1 MSKKIWLSM
10 HPRKFSNHV
19 TVRAPSEPKVYIFLP
34 TRFFHKPFKTL
45 CVLSESRSDTR
56 MKETTFSFSL
66 TGSFLACEC
75 TLHLAP
81 PILKSDWLSIVP
93 ISALIGQ
100 YASCLSNWTVRTITR
115 ALKWLFFVTASK
127 KLSEFLVL

>member
-81 PILKSDWLSIVP
+81 PILKSDWLSIVL
-93 ISALIGQ
+93 ISALIGL
-100 YASCLSNWTVRTITR
+100 YAP
-115 ALKWLFFVTASK
+115 
-127 KLSEFLVL
+127 

>member
-100 YASCLSNWTVRTITR
+100 YAPSRARLNGFFLSLLAKNSRNFSC
-115 ALKWLFFVTASK
+115 FD
-127 KLSEFLVL
+127 

>member
-45 CVLSESRSDTR
+45 CVLSESRWDTR

-81 PILKSDWLSIVP
+81 PILKSDWLSIVL
-93 ISALIGQ
+93 ISALIG
-100 YASCLSNWTVRTITR
+100 LSDKPDLFNLEYDYRPNWTTR
-115 ALKWLFFVTASK
+115 SSVTN
-127 KLSEFLVL
+127 

>member
-1 MSKKIWLSM
+1 M
-10 HPRKFSNHV
+10 R
-19 TVRAPSEPKVYIFLP
+19 
-34 TRFFHKPFKTL
+34 
-45 CVLSESRSDTR
+45 
-56 MKETTFSFSL
+56 ETTFSFSL
-66 TGSFLACEC
+66 KGSFLAYEC
-75 TLHLAP
+75 TLYLAP

-100 YASCLSNWTVRTITR
+100 YASCPSNWTVRAITR